1 MSKFR
6 LFPVYC
12 LLAVCLMF
20 TSCTSAPAAPLD
32 ILPLSMA
39 GVVTA
44 DGIRYN
50 ADAYFDEP
58 ARGRLMLDD
67 VTYEVDGTAVTM
79 TLAGLTLP
87 VALTPPA
94 LEFLNTLSS
103 LESEEI
109 VSTESD
115 GRYVTAVYSHGTSE
129 VTVVYEDGRP
139 IKAESGSI
147 TFETETTAK

>member
-1 MSKFR
+1 MSKNRF
-6 LFPVYC
+6 FFVYC
-12 LLAVCLMF
+12 LLAVCLLF
-20 TSCTSAPAAPLD
+20 TSCTPAPAAPLD

-39 GVVTA
+39 GTVTA
-44 DGIRYN
+44 DGTQYR

-58 ARGRLMLDD
+58 ARGRLVLDD

-94 LEFLNTLSS
+94 LEFLSTLSS
-103 LESEEI
+103 LASEEI

-115 GRYVTAVYSHGTSE
+115 GRYVTAVYSHGSAE
-129 VTVVYEDGRP
+129 VKVVYEDGRP
-139 IKAESGSI
+139 IKAESGGI
-147 TFETETTAK
+147 TFTTQTTAK